1 MWKQTLRII
10 SKRQPPSSRL
20 WRSRSNIHL
29 SEIVSS
35 LFPLSQYITLS
46 YSSLMKKPF
55 TSNNMY
61 KIGLRNYKEKHINRV
76 FSSVLYRE
84 QRGGVRKWLSTSESL
99 CRIYTQKNF
108 VQLLAL
114 RWTHIH
120 PFIFLTGTYKRTRAT
135 GSAFIQKG
143 PKALSKGKSYLME
156 RTHKLFLCNTSPS
169 RIKKTKQK
177 QGEKK
182 VVSFFGLPY
191 QACWVS
197 EHQLVLV
204 LVTSTNH

>member
-1 MWKQTLRII
+1 MALWFMQILLRQTPNVWKQTLRII

-20 WRSRSNIHL
+20 WRSRSNIQL

-61 KIGLRNYKEKHINRV
+61 KIGLRNYKEEHINRV

-99 CRIYTQKNF
+99 CRIYTQKKLSPITGFKINSHSPLHF
-108 VQLLAL
+108 PNRYIQNDKSHRLS
-114 RWTHIH
+114 IH
-120 PFIFLTGTYKRTRAT
+120 SEGA
-135 GSAFIQKG
+135 KG
-143 PKALSKGKSYLME
+143 P
-156 RTHKLFLCNTSPS
+156 F
-169 RIKKTKQK
+169 
-177 QGEKK
+177 
-182 VVSFFGLPY
+182 
-191 QACWVS
+191 
-197 EHQLVLV
+197 
-204 LVTSTNH
+204 